1 MKDPAFLFYP
11 ESFLLGTLIMPFEER
26 GKYITLLCY
35 QHQNGHLSEETIR
48 LLVGTFSDLLKSKF
62 LVDENGLYYNNRLEI
77 EIEKRT
83 AFVDSRRENGK
94 NGGRPKKPNGKPS
107 GKPNGKPKNNL
118 PINRDIIRNIIKE
131 QKLNANYEQLWVNW
145 KQYKKDQHN
154 FNYKSE
160 QSETIAINELLK
172 LSGNS
177 YEIAVDII
185 ERSIGKGWAGLFAP
199 ENKTPQQKERV
210 FISGVEVV
218 GYKEDGKPI
227 YRHPG

>member
-11 ESFLLGTLIMPFEER
+11 ESFLLGTLIMPFDER

-48 LLVGTFSDLLKSKF
+48 LLIGTFSDILKSKF
-62 LVDENGLYYNNRLEI
+62 LIDENGLFYNNRLDI
-77 EIEKRT
+77 EIEKRSV
-83 AFVDSRRENGK
+83 FVDSRRNNGK

-107 GKPNGKPKNNL
+107 AKPNGKPNAKAKNNL

-131 QKLNANYEQLWVNW
+131 QNLNDKYEQLWSDW

-160 QSETIAINELLK
+160 KSEILAVNELLK
-172 LSGNS
+172 LSGNN
-177 YEIAVDII
+177 YEVAVEII
-185 ERSIGKGWAGLFAP
+185 ERSIAKGWAGLFAN
-199 ENKTPQQKERV
+199 ENKAQQQKDINIFPR
-210 FISGVEVV
+210 
-218 GYKEDGKPI
+218 
-227 YRHPG
+227 

>member
-131 QKLNANYEQLWVNW
+131 QNLNTNYEQLWVNW

-177 YEIAVDII
+177 YEISVDII
-185 ERSIGKGWAGLFAP
+185 ERSIGNGWVGLFAP
-199 ENKTPQQKERV
+199 ENKTQQQKEKV